1 MFRPTLAV
9 LASLL
14 ASAMVISTGCSPAQN
29 IINRTASLP
38 EDIQPVIRDAIWAHG
53 SPYVWAEKKNLVMET
68 RWSDYRHGFKPIENR
83 KVYCIDLASR
93 RMRIDDLTT
102 QTTAMYDGIQ
112 WRVFFRGREMKKPSQ
127 ITSQTVGY
135 LFMFEHAAG
144 EMRIIRSF
152 FRMPYSL
159 LDDGVK
165 LKGLGQVRT
174 PSGGNTWQVVRVK
187 FDLNKTGY
195 LPDDKLFVYFDPIS
209 DRVDR
214 VMVTLFDVPFHGIPH
229 WGEWSD
235 YRRVDNG
242 PIMPHVLDF
251 RMTDSG
257 GAADLG
263 RHLSIV
269 VEKMKFNVNLPL
281 GVYGSLG
288 ARPAPLPEA
297 AGTVKPKVLGQDV
310 IDKED

>member
-1 MFRPTLAV
+1 MFRPTLAP
-9 LASLL
+9 LAALL
-14 ASAMVISTGCSPAQN
+14 ASAIIVTGGCTRAEN
-29 IINRTASLP
+29 IIQRTAALP
-38 EDIQPVIRDAIWAHG
+38 GDLEPVIRDAIWAHG
-53 SPYVWAEKKNLVMET
+53 SPYVWAEKRNLVMET
-68 RWSDYRHGFKPIENR
+68 HWSDYRHGFKPIENR
-83 KVYCIDLASR
+83 KVYCIDLTSR

-102 QTTAMYDGIQ
+102 QTTAMYDGTT
-112 WRVFFRGREMKKPSQ
+112 WRVFFRGREMKKPTRMSRE
-127 ITSQTVGY
+127 TVGY
-135 LFMFEHAAG
+135 LFMFERAAG

-152 FRMPYSL
+152 FCMPYCL

-174 PSGGNTWQVVRVK
+174 PSGGNKWNVVRVK
-187 FDLNKTGY
+187 FDLETTGY
-195 LPDDKLFVYFDPIS
+195 LPHDKLYVYFDPVS

-235 YRRVDNG
+235 YRRVGDG

-269 VEKMKFNVNLPL
+269 VEKMKFNVALPL
-281 GVYGSLG
+281 GVYSSLA
-288 ARPAPLPEA
+288 ARPAPLPED
-297 AGTVKPKVLGQDV
+297 AGAVEPKTLGQDV
-310 IDKED
+310 IDTED